1 MEGDLVY
8 MSTKNLTYPKGL
20 ARKLIPKFVGPYL
33 ILRDYGNHSF
43 HVNLPA
49 IMRQCRI
56 HDVFHASSLC
66 IHHPND
72 DRLFPGQLDEQV
84 VEPEQHP
91 HKWTANKILNHAGT
105 KSNLL
110 FKVLWKSGNKT
121 WLLQPQVEDLNLLKP
136 YLDIQGATTV
146 AELPISVGQ
155 LSLHD
160 PQIFLDGSK
169 NEMKIDSKIS
179 RPTAIKG
186 GRGASL
192 NSIAVYCLS
201 PPARITVSP
210 IHSHLSHPLPSM
222 GCRLRSE
229 KGLNPPNKDNKHHP
243 LHHYKTPSNISFQAS
258 DGMIIL
264 VNINSRSVGK
274 DPFYGDH
281 NPVPVGY
288 ADCVDMFNRHPTY
301 PCKLVTW
308 DNKRQGFFSPYYSIP
323 LTVIQ
328 FKSVDKRY
336 QSFLDVGLL
345 CPNRDVNQQCWQTV
359 LLAILRPHSQSER
372 NCERGKEKHLRAE
385 LQQARK
391 EDLLPS
397 HLCAPPKKQCKK
409 RMDQTSGPATDMSSP
424 IPPSYR
430 RHSHY
435 FPYPRG
441 KQGQGAAPRA
451 CNYPRQSQ
459 RQGSTSAI
467 NSASILFTPLSP
479 RVVPVAGSSQTTST
493 VDSIGDKD
501 SAPAAGHVDLEDM
514 FEGLSNFDGEA
525 SDHPEDQ
532 DMHDLDHELD
542 PAAN

>member
-1 MEGDLVY
+1 
-8 MSTKNLTYPKGL
+8 
-20 ARKLIPKFVGPYL
+20 
-33 ILRDYGNHSF
+33 
-43 HVNLPA
+43 
-49 IMRQCRI
+49 MRQCGI
-56 HDVFHASSLC
+56 HDVFHASLLR

-91 HKWTANKILNHAGT
+91 HEWTADKILKHAGT

-110 FKVLWKSGNKT
+110 FEVLWKSGDKT

-155 LSLHD
+155 LPPHN
-160 PQIFLDGSK
+160 PQIFLDGSE

-186 GRGASL
+186 GRVVLCLPWVAVRDL
-192 NSIAVYCLS
+192 KRDSI
-201 PPARITVSP
+201 
-210 IHSHLSHPLPSM
+210 
-222 GCRLRSE
+222 
-229 KGLNPPNKDNKHHP
+229 PPNKDNKNRP
-243 LHHYKTPSNISFQAS
+243 LHHYETPSNISFQAS

-264 VNINSRSVGK
+264 VDINSRSIGLMLSPTQFQMYRDWDANCRK

-288 ADCVDMFNRHPTY
+288 ADCADMFNHHPTY

-308 DNKRQGFFSPYYSIP
+308 DNERQGFFPPYYSIP
-323 LTVIQ
+323 STAIQ
-328 FKSVDKRY
+328 FKSIDKRY

-345 CPNRDVNQQCWQTV
+345 RPNGDVNQQRWQTV
-359 LLAILRPHSQSER
+359 LSAILRPHSQSER
-372 NCERGKEKHLRAE
+372 NRERGEEKRLRAE

-441 KQGQGAAPRA
+441 KQGQGAAPCA
-451 CNYPRQSQ
+451 CNYPHQSQ

-467 NSASILFTPLSP
+467 NSAPILFTPLSP
-479 RVVPVAGSSQTTST
+479 RVVPVAGSSQTAST
-493 VDSIGDKD
+493 VDSIGNED
-501 SAPAAGHVDLEDM
+501 SAPAAGHVDLEDT
-514 FEGLSNFDGEA
+514 FEGLSNFDREA